1 MILTENEMKCSSYV
15 LIYTH
20 AIWVSLMCFE
30 KFLTHLGNLLLL
42 SSCYCIE
49 FHNEQPGKDSTSCS
63 VILQHELDFAR
74 TYFWK
79 SQWRLDHG
87 LSSEMFYPTCCLY

>member
-1 MILTENEMKCSSYV
+1 MSR

-20 AIWVSLMCFE
+20 AIWVSLEKQVYFE
-30 KFLTHLGNLLLL
+30 KFLTHLGNLLLFF
-42 SSCYCIE
+42 SCYCIK

-74 TYFWK
+74 TYGK
-79 SQWRLDHG
+79 SQWLLDHR
-87 LSSEMFYPTCCLY
+87 LSSKRFDQTCCLN

>member
-1 MILTENEMKCSSYV
+1 MKCPGYV
-15 LIYTH
+15 LFYTH
-20 AIWVSLMCFE
+20 AIWVSLEKLMDFE

-49 FHNEQPGKDSTSCS
+49 FHNEQPGKDSSSCS
-63 VILQHELDFAR
+63 VILQHELDFAW

-87 LSSEMFYPTCCLY
+87 MSSERFHATSRLY